1 MIRATMA
8 LRNTLR
14 QPRRTLLLGGAIAF
28 GVIVICL
35 ASGFTA
41 GMEQAVQANV
51 TLFSAGHILVNGFSA
66 SASGRGQARIE
77 DPSLE
82 AKAREILPEAI
93 SVSPTA
99 QSQATIVF
107 GSREQQLRVRG
118 VDWSGDRLFSK
129 SLILTQGDWISAVKD
144 RSLLMGAQS
153 ARRFGLGLGD
163 SVFVRLSTVTGQQ
176 NVMEYTLGAVY
187 DDAAAGGMTTVLVP
201 LANIL
206 ADLNMRDGQYQSLA
220 IFLPDASSA
229 DLSAARLSE
238 GLKAAG
244 FQLRVAPAGA
254 QASAQAGGL
263 AGSPAGSP
271 AGSLAG
277 SPAGSQAAP
286 QSGAQTFQASPG
298 GGGGQG
304 RIGGGMGAFPPS
316 GAMTPGS
323 TFLRVATVTEL
334 SGQMGA
340 VLGSVRWI
348 GLTIFAI
355 MLLLTMAG
363 ITNTYR
369 MVLMERTREIGMLRC
384 IGFRRA
390 DIFRIFVYEALMI
403 AIAGSVAG
411 ILASLP
417 LGFLIHLIPFDPAGD
432 LGSALSRGRL
442 LFSPEILSLA
452 FASICV
458 AAASVIAVFGPARR
472 ASRLLPAEAL
482 RKTA

>member
-1 MIRATMA
+1 
-8 LRNTLR
+8 
-14 QPRRTLLLGGAIAF
+14 
-28 GVIVICL
+28 
-35 ASGFTA
+35 
-41 GMEQAVQANV
+41 
-51 TLFSAGHILVNGFSA
+51 
-66 SASGRGQARIE
+66 
-77 DPSLE
+77 
-82 AKAREILPEAI
+82 
-93 SVSPTA
+93 
-99 QSQATIVF
+99 
-107 GSREQQLRVRG
+107 
-118 VDWSGDRLFSK
+118 
-129 SLILTQGDWISAVKD
+129 
-144 RSLLMGAQS
+144 
-153 ARRFGLGLGD
+153 
-163 SVFVRLSTVTGQQ
+163 
-176 NVMEYTLGAVY
+176 
-187 DDAAAGGMTTVLVP
+187 
-201 LANIL
+201 
-206 ADLNMRDGQYQSLA
+206 
-220 IFLPDASSA
+220 
-229 DLSAARLSE
+229 
-238 GLKAAG
+238 
-244 FQLRVAPAGA
+244 
-254 QASAQAGGL
+254 
-263 AGSPAGSP
+263 
-271 AGSLAG
+271 
-277 SPAGSQAAP
+277 
-286 QSGAQTFQASPG
+286 
-298 GGGGQG
+298 
-304 RIGGGMGAFPPS
+304 MGAFPPS

>member
-66 SASGRGQARIE
+66 SASGRAQARIE

-118 VDWSGDRLFSK
+118 VDWSGDKLFSK

-254 QASAQAGGL
+254 QASAPASAQAS
-263 AGSPAGSP
+263 APAG
-271 AGSLAG
+271 A
-277 SPAGSQAAP
+277 QA
-286 QSGAQTFQASPG
+286 SAQTFQASPG

-452 FASICV
+452 FASLCV